1 MILTDK
7 EPPMPLPTVATS
19 ERVTAAAEAL
29 ERELGREPTI
39 DEVLAR
45 TGGSKSTVARELRNW
60 QAARSRPPQLPD
72 ELRPQL
78 TALLEPVL
86 PQLWALAQ
94 QHAAAQHAA
103 AQRAAQA
110 QIAQLAADLASADA
124 DLDAT
129 QKELADAQARLAA
142 VEPELQRLISSAEK
156 ARRQVA
162 THQDTIGLLR
172 QHLSDTEARLDAQT
186 EAAQH
191 FQAELREQARR
202 EGEQAGELKAL
213 REQLAQQQ
221 ALIDRLTSRPADAE
235 PTPDQTTDE
244 KPAPRSPRGRKS

>member
-1 MILTDK
+1 
-7 EPPMPLPTVATS
+7 MPLPTVATY
-19 ERVTAAAEAL
+19 ERVAAAADAL
-29 ERELGREPTI
+29 VAELGREPTV

-78 TALLEPVL
+78 LAVLEPVL

-94 QHAAAQHAA
+94 QHAAAQHAEVE
-103 AQRAAQA
+103 RAAQA
-110 QIAQLAADLASADA
+110 QIAQLTQDLATADA

-142 VEPELQRLISSAEK
+142 VEPELQRLITVAAEAQRQATAHQATSALLQQ
-156 ARRQVA
+156 RLD
-162 THQDTIGLLR
+162 DT
-172 QHLSDTEARLDAQT
+172 QTRLDAQS
-186 EAAQH
+186 EAAQQA
-191 FQAELREQARR
+191 QAELREQARR
-202 EGEQAGELKAL
+202 EGQQAGELKAL

-221 ALIDRLTSRPADAE
+221 ALIERLTARSAETPSPAAPADQ
-235 PTPDQTTDE
+235 PTDKT
-244 KPAPRSPRGRKS
+244 PAPRSSPRGRKS